1 MHFYCITSVF
11 KSKKEDL
18 GISIPAKV
26 MKQLV
31 LDILSKQLE
40 ENKVIRS
47 SQRGFTKE
55 KSCLTNLVA
64 FYDVITS
71 WVDGGRAVG
80 VVYLDFRQASSPT
93 ISLL

>member
-31 LDILSKQLE
+31 LDILSKQ
-40 ENKVIRS
+40 V
-47 SQRGFTKE
+47 E
-55 KSCLTNLVA
+55 KKS
-64 FYDVITS
+64 Y
-71 WVDGGRAVG
+71 
-80 VVYLDFRQASSPT
+80 Q
-93 ISLL
+93 